1 MRIYRHIYICWKR
14 CLFLALKEKHS
25 RVGCGTTQSCTF
37 KVKCTTY
44 NCLWTIIK
52 HVLITSMNSQPT
64 WHHLL
69 SQQTIVFKRKRKEK
83 IKILIHSPV
92 SFILFH
98 VRLFGLLFPAFI
110 RLISSINLVQSLHLL
125 NLYSLLSNTWI
136 KFSPTH
142 LTPTNGF

>member
-69 SQQTIVFKRKRKEK
+69 SQQTIVFKKKK
-83 IKILIHSPV
+83 KGKDQNTHPQ
-92 SFILFH
+92 
-98 VRLFGLLFPAFI
+98 
-110 RLISSINLVQSLHLL
+110 SSIFYSFPCETLWVAFSSFHPSHLFNKPRPITPL
-125 NLYSLLSNTWI
+125 AKSLLPII
-136 KFSPTH
+136 KYM
-142 LTPTNGF
+142 N